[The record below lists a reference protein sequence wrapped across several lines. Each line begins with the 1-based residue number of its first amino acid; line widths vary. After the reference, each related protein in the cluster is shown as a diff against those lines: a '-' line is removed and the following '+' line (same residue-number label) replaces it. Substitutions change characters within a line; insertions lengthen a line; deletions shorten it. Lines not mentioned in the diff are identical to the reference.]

1 MCAGW
6 FQPIC
11 NGEFSCSARLSFQL
25 PQRDDF
31 NFTKQFE
38 VLLQSVIH
46 VKNYSVKKNVH
57 NILHFVKLMNMAK
70 E

>member
-6 FQPIC
+6 IQPSC
-11 NGEFSCSARLSFQL
+11 NSEVSCSLQLSFQL
-25 PQRDDF
+25 PQRDNF

-38 VLLQSVIH
+38 VLLHSAIH
-46 VKNYSVKKNVH
+46 IKNDSVKKLN
-57 NILHFVKLMNMAK
+57 NILQSVRLMNMAK